1 MSKNRI
7 KPMPPSLGNSKIT
20 MGPRAMQGSTMTFEV
35 DLPLLGI
42 IKETNNYPVNNTLSE
57 QTITDA
63 ILTNNG
69 EYIDVGDNFY
79 LKYL

>member
-7 KPMPPSLGNSKIT
+7 KPIPPSLGNSKIT
-20 MGPRAMQGSTMTFEV
+20 MGPRAMQGSTMAFEI

-42 IKETNNYPVNNTLSE
+42 VKETNNYSVNIILE

>member
-20 MGPRAMQGSTMTFEV
+20 MGPRAMQGHVMTFEI

-42 IKETNNYPVNNTLSE
+42 IKETNNYPVNIQLE

>member
-7 KPMPPSLGNSKIT
+7 KPIPPSLGNSKIT

-42 IKETNNYPVNNTLSE
+42 VKETNNYPVTPL
-57 QTITDA
+57 DFA
-63 ILTNNG
+63 ILTTNG

-79 LKYL
+79 LEYL

>member
-1 MSKNRI
+1 
-7 KPMPPSLGNSKIT
+7 
-20 MGPRAMQGSTMTFEV
+20 MQGHIMFFEK
-35 DLPLLGI
+35 DLSLLGI
-42 IKETNNYPVNNTLSE
+42 VKETNNYPVNIQLE

-69 EYIDVGDNFY
+69 EYINVGDNFY

>member
-20 MGPRAMQGSTMTFEV
+20 MQPRASQQGHVMFFES

-42 IKETNNYPVNNTLSE
+42 VKETNNYPPSIPIPEITDGILSE
-57 QTITDA
+57 LGEFL
-63 ILTNNG
+63 LTEGSNNLII
-69 EYIDVGDNFY
+69 E
-79 LKYL
+79 

>member
-7 KPMPPSLGNSKIT
+7 KPIPPSLGNSRIT
-20 MGPRAMQGSTMTFEV
+20 MGPRAMQGHVMFFES

-42 IKETNNYPVNNTLSE
+42 VKETNNYPPE
-57 QTITDA
+57 QIITDA
-63 ILTNNG
+63 ILTTDR

>member
-20 MGPRAMQGSTMTFEV
+20 MGPRAMQGSTMAFEI

-42 IKETNNYPVNNTLSE
+42 VKETNNYSPSIPSGVTDGILSE
-57 QTITDA
+57 LSEFL
-63 ILTNNG
+63 LTEDSNNLII
-69 EYIDVGDNFY
+69 E
-79 LKYL
+79 

>member
-20 MGPRAMQGSTMTFEV
+20 MGPRAMQGHVMFFES

-42 IKETNNYPVNNTLSE
+42 IKETNNYPPSIPGITDGILSE
-57 QTITDA
+57 LGEFL
-63 ILTNNG
+63 LTEDSNNLII
-69 EYIDVGDNFY
+69 E
-79 LKYL
+79 